1 MGKSAMGLLVSV
13 RVTRYGDLD
22 VVLFGMPSRS
32 PIPVGSTFWA
42 SAHRESRGA
51 RKEGLDAT
59 SRAWRTIRDAL
70 RRALAERDGP
80 RENWAWFP
88 PVRGDVR

>member
-1 MGKSAMGLLVSV
+1 MGKSAMGLLVNV

-22 VVLFGMPSRS
+22 VVLFGMTGRS
-32 PIPVGSTFWA
+32 PIPVGSVFWA
-42 SAHRESRGA
+42 SAQRESRVA

-59 SRAWRTIRDAL
+59 SRAWRTIRDVL
-70 RRALAERDGP
+70 RRALVDRDGP

-88 PVRGDVR
+88 PVRGGSR